1 MKINEVIINEGT
13 PAHKVGKISQ
23 RYQQATVGLNK
34 FRDKQFADRV
44 YELNRVMMAVASSD
58 GVNPLSPEIDAESWA
73 GRNNIAA
80 PYTEEEQA
88 MLLQAFGAV
97 GSHYQDINNG
107 DTRSQELKSTNKAS
121 PVAKPKRNKYGV

>member
-1 MKINEVIINEGT
+1 MKIKDIIINEDKADG
-13 PAHKVGKISQ
+13 PVGKISQ
-23 RYQQATVGLNK
+23 RYQRATVGLNK

-44 YELNRVMMAVASSD
+44 YELNRVMMAVAGSD
-58 GVNPLSPEIDAESWA
+58 GINPLSPEIDAESWA

-88 MLLQAFGAV
+88 MLVQAFGAV
-97 GSHYQDINNG
+97 GSHYEDINNG